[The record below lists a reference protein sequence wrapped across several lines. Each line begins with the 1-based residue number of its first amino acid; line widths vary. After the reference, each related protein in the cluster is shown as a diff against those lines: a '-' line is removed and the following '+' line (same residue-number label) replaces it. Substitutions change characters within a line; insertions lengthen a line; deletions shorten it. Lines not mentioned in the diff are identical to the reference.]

1 MAIELSVLL
10 REDLD
15 SSEVTA
21 GGFEL
26 KPYNA
31 AASKTFGVPYEITG
45 THSHQKLW
53 DVIRNWWGRTPDEFV
68 TADPVHDSRRP
79 SVPKEWKPY
88 EESWGIENQVYI
100 QRKAID
106 ATLVETSGSIDAI
119 ATTSIENKGSE
130 HQEGQEAELSYSED
144 VEDTHYHETTVGTSL
159 TLGYEITVGGEF
171 AGAKAETKRSVE
183 FSVSASHTRGSSKSV
198 TKGRTVRMKA
208 QVDAEPHSI
217 YPVSIMLGRG
227 KLKVAIKCE
236 YSLRGYA
243 HALYV
248 QKPYARGQYES
259 PPMDINGVLDA
270 MGLPRT
276 ITETEIIDV
285 GFVTNGRIS
294 IGQRTLA

>member
-15 SSEVTA
+15 ASEIEA

-26 KPYNA
+26 QPYNA
-31 AASKTFGVPYEITG
+31 AVSKAFGVPYEITG
-45 THSHQKLW
+45 KHSHQKLW

-88 EESWGIENQVYI
+88 EDGWGLENQVYV
-100 QRKAID
+100 QRKAIG
-106 ATLVETSGSIDAI
+106 ATLIETSGSTDAI
-119 ATTSIENKGSE
+119 ATTSIENKGSK
-130 HQEGQEAELSYSED
+130 HQEGQETELSYSED
-144 VEDTHYHETTVGTSL
+144 VEDTHYRETTVGSSL

-171 AGAKAETKRSVE
+171 AGAKAESKRSVE
-183 FSVSASHTRGSSKSV
+183 FTVEASHTKGASKSI
-198 TKGRTVRMKA
+198 TKGKVVRLKA

-227 KLKVAIKCE
+227 KLKVAVECE
-236 YSLRGYA
+236 YSLRGFA
-243 HALYV
+243 RALYV

-276 ITETEIIDV
+276 FCDTEIIDV
-285 GFVTNGRIS
+285 GFVTSGRIS
-294 IGQRTLA
+294 IGERKSV